1 MLIKPLPEDDEG
13 MNRKRKEKE
22 ERKKLN
28 ESVLR
33 ALLSFCVNDANCI
46 AHGTITLQKNCKSHK
61 KNKIHVF

>member
-28 ESVLR
+28 EFPLRSLEIERSPTVLER
-33 ALLSFCVNDANCI
+33 TESTFELLC
-46 AHGTITLQKNCKSHK
+46 
-61 KNKIHVF
+61 